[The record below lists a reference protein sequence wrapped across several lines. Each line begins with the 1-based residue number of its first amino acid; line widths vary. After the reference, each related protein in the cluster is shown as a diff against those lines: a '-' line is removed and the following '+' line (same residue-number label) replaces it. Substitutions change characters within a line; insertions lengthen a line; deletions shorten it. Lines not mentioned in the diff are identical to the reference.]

1 MLFVTTAGGG
11 GTGLISVCLDTCLHA
26 AVKWR
31 EQDTLSTYPVTIP
44 VRIERGCRISDIND
58 AIVLYNIT
66 ITDPAHL
73 STIPR
78 TVEHGSPVKIQIQS
92 VLKPNPNKHRV
103 PLATYPDLS
112 GQVALVLGAGQS
124 GSPQSQ
130 LWGNGAAI
138 AKMLSASGAKV
149 IACDVDFDA
158 AQRTAARILAA
169 GGASCTALQ
178 ADVTE
183 ADEIARV
190 VAAVLD
196 MHGRIDVLVN
206 NVGGTRAGDPG
217 SMAEEAW
224 DAQIELNLK
233 SVFLGC
239 RAVLPIMERQG
250 AGSVVNNASITGM
263 RYIGKPQVAYASA
276 KAAVIHFSKV
286 TGVMYAAKGVR
297 VNSVAPGLVYTPLVE
312 RLEKSELEEERE
324 VYRKITE
331 HNVPMGYMGDAFD
344 VANAVAFLASRASR
358 YITGQNLVV
367 DGGLTGSTGTGDH
380 TQP

>member
-1 MLFVTTAGGG
+1 M
-11 GTGLISVCLDTCLHA
+11 
-26 AVKWR
+26 
-31 EQDTLSTYPVTIP
+31 
-44 VRIERGCRISDIND
+44 
-58 AIVLYNIT
+58 
-66 ITDPAHL
+66 
-73 STIPR
+73 
-78 TVEHGSPVKIQIQS
+78 
-92 VLKPNPNKHRV
+92 
-103 PLATYPDLS
+103 
-112 GQVALVLGAGQS
+112 
-124 GSPQSQ
+124 
-130 LWGNGAAI
+130 
-138 AKMLSASGAKV
+138 
-149 IACDVDFDA
+149 IACDVDIDA
-158 AQRTAARILAA
+158 AQRTAARIQAA

-183 ADEIARV
+183 ADEIAHV

-367 DGGLTGSTGTGDH
+367 DGGLTGSTGTGDY
-380 TQP
+380 TQSLEPLP